1 MAKKRHR
8 NGKRGGSG
16 KAAPEGARKPTLSVC
31 MIARDEAAFLASCL
45 ESVGELADEIV
56 VGDTGSADDTPQVA
70 RRHGARVLTVP
81 WEDDFSLARNAVLE
95 EASGDWIL
103 VVDCDEVI
111 AGRDHEAI
119 RMAMTSGGHHG
130 YRMTTRN
137 YARESSR
144 VGWQACRGNHEEERD
159 FQGWFPTTK
168 VRLFRNDPRIRF
180 EGAVHELVEGS
191 IAAIGGTVG
200 DCAAPVHHYGY
211 VDKDRPAAQYAAGAA
226 KKAEADPKSPDAYY
240 ELALA
245 QRDAGSLE
253 EARVAIERSV
263 ELLAAHPD
271 RQGPY
276 LRRDF
281 VFLVQGDILG
291 RMGRADDAESAY
303 LKALEAD
310 PACYQALNNLGTLR
324 QRQGDF
330 GAALDYYTRAGS
342 LAPEVETIQENIRRT
357 EKARETRQ
365 AEGDPALASAA
376 SETTARQ
383 TLSLC
388 MIVRNE
394 EARLGTCLESVAD
407 LADEIIVVDTGSTD
421 ATVAVAERYGAKMG
435 AFPWC
440 DDFSAARNV
449 SLEMATGDWILW
461 LDADDILPREYH
473 EKIRSLLR
481 PEKDRAYFLVLD
493 SQGYEPVT
501 CLQARLFPNLPGA
514 RFEYPVHE
522 QISPS
527 LIRLGVGFEAT
538 DVRVVHTGYTT
549 PEVVREKQERYLRI
563 LERWLEAHPE
573 AYIVRSH
580 VATTYYIW
588 GDLDRSIKEYER
600 ILNESDCRKDR
611 NLVIETTSLLHLGRS
626 WMRKDDHEKALPYL
640 LEAQKL
646 DDQYAVTN
654 LTLGECYTRMG
665 RSKAALEALERARAS
680 EDQVTFASNDPRA
693 MKYSIRFFSG
703 QNLEALGKWNEAAEQ
718 YRQAAAQDPSKTG
731 ALGALSTIYRK
742 LDRKDEAIEAL
753 EEALRRDPDDPK
765 HRFNRG
771 TYYLDAGDEAEA
783 ERWFRR
789 ALEVDPDMPEPYLN
803 LGFIAR
809 RRRDFESAEAL
820 YRKAAERDPDSYEP
834 LANLGHLLL
843 DQERYEEAGDLFS
856 RVDRMRT
863 GLLDVEMGLCAA
875 ACAQQR
881 TDEVRRLLGG
891 ILRAVYGETLTMAVP
906 EAAGPVELA
915 QLLAECARMLLERR
929 IVPCARLGFLSAY
942 LLTPDSV
949 TVALQL
955 GEVYRATGEAWKAVA
970 VYEAMIQRNPSEPE
984 LFRKLGACYETLE
997 APEAAQMCSERA
1009 AALEG

>member
-1 MAKKRHR
+1 MAKKRPR
-8 NGKRGGSG
+8 KDRRKRPQGSSSG
-16 KAAPEGARKPTLSVC
+16 RARKLTLTVC
-31 MIARDEAAFLASCL
+31 MIARDEAAFLAGCL
-45 ESVGELADEIV
+45 QSIEGLADEIV
-56 VGDTGSADDTPQVA
+56 VGDTGSADDTPEVA
-70 RRHGARVLTVP
+70 RRSGAKVVPVP
-81 WEDDFSLARNAVLE
+81 WEDDFSHARNAVLSQ
-95 EASGDWIL
+95 AGGDWIL

-111 AGRDHEAI
+111 AGRDHEKI
-119 RMAMTSGGHHG
+119 RRAMASGGCIG

-144 VGWQACRGNHEEERD
+144 VGWQACRGDYGEERD
-159 FQGWFPTTK
+159 FPGWFPTTK
-168 VRLFRNDPRIRF
+168 VRLFRNDPRVRF
-180 EGAVHELVEGS
+180 EGALHELVEGS
-191 IAAIGGTVG
+191 IAAIGGEIG

-211 VDKDRPAAQYAAGAA
+211 VDKDRPAAQYAEAA
-226 KKAEADPKSPDAYY
+226 KKKAGGDPESPDAYY

-245 QRDAGSLE
+245 QRDAGNLD
-253 EARVAIERSV
+253 EARAAIQRSV
-263 ELLAAHPD
+263 DLLTEYPD

-291 RMGRADDAESAY
+291 RMGQLDGAESAY
-303 LKALEAD
+303 LKALDAD
-310 PACYQALNNLGTLR
+310 RGCHQALNNLGTLR
-324 QRQGDF
+324 QRQGDLET
-330 GAALDYYTRAGS
+330 ALDFYRRAES
-342 LAPEVETIQENIRRT
+342 LAPEVATIQENIRRV
-357 EKARETRQ
+357 EKSRQIRQ
-365 AEGDPALASAA
+365 AGNDPQQAA
-376 SETTARQ
+376 AVSEATARP

-407 LADEIIVVDTGSTD
+407 LADEIVVVDTGSTD
-421 ATVAVAERYGAKMG
+421 ATVAVAEQYGVRIGTFA
-435 AFPWC
+435 WC

-449 SLEMATGDWILW
+449 SIEMAKGDWILW
-461 LDADDILPREYH
+461 LDADDVLPPEYH
-473 EKIRSLLR
+473 EKIRALLR
-481 PEKDRAYFLVLD
+481 PEKDKAYFFVLD
-493 SQGYEPVT
+493 SQGYEPVS

-563 LERWLEAHPE
+563 LERWLETHPE

-580 VATTYYIW
+580 VAMTYYIW
-588 GDLDRSIKEYER
+588 GDLDRSIAEYER

-611 NLVIETTSLLHLGRS
+611 NLVIETTSLLHLGRC
-626 WMRKDDHEKALPYL
+626 WMRKDDRERALPYL
-640 LEAQKL
+640 LEALHL

-665 RSKAALEALERARAS
+665 RSEAALEALERARAS

-693 MKYSIRFFSG
+693 MKYSIRFFTG
-703 QNLEALGKWNEAAEQ
+703 QNLEALGRWNEAAEQ
-718 YRQAAAQDPSKTG
+718 YRQAAACDPGKTG

-742 LDRKDEAIEAL
+742 LDRKAEAIEAL
-753 EEALRRDPDDPK
+753 EEALKRDPNDPK

-809 RRRDFESAEAL
+809 RRRDLEAAEAL
-820 YRKAAERDPDSYEP
+820 YRKAAERDPESYEP

-843 DQERYEEAGDLFS
+843 DGERYEEAGDVFS
-856 RVDRMRT
+856 RVDRMRP

-875 ACAQQR
+875 SCAQQR

-891 ILRAVYGETLTMAVP
+891 ILKAVYGEALTMAVP
-906 EAAGPVELA
+906 GGAGPAELA
-915 QLLAECARMLLERR
+915 QLLAECARMLLERG